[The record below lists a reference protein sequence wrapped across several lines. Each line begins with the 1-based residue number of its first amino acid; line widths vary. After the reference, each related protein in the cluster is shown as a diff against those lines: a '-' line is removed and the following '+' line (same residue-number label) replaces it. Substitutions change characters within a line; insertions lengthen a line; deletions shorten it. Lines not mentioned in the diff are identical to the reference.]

1 MITNNY
7 FIEIAHKSI
16 QKAGQEVCGDVFLSK
31 KLYEEG
37 RTIAVLSDG
46 LGSGI
51 KANVLATLTASMAL
65 NFTIENQPL
74 ERSAQAIKSTLPIDP
89 VRKISYAT
97 FTIVDI
103 EYDNETNIVEY
114 GNPPFL
120 VFREAKPLKGI
131 VKDKYKSELSKSHFS
146 VQMEDRIILFS
157 DGVSQSGI
165 GRADMPFG
173 WEVEDIELFITQILE
188 HNPQIA
194 ADDLANRILCK
205 AHTNDSL
212 AAQDDISCIV
222 IYFRLPRNL
231 LICTGPPY
239 KKEQDKLMADTI
251 LLFDG
256 NKIICG
262 GTTAQIVSRELCK
275 EVEPDLYSG
284 DSQLP
289 PLSYMDGIDL
299 VTEGI
304 LTIGK
309 VAEYLESDEKL
320 SNSNP
325 AGKIIS
331 FLLANDHIR
340 FLVGTKINEAHQDP
354 TLPVELE
361 IRRNVIKK
369 IAYILKEKYLKE
381 VEIQFI

>member
-1 MITNNY
+1 MITSSY

-16 QKAGQEVCGDVFLSK
+16 QKAGQEVCGDVFLNK
-31 KLYEEG
+31 KIYDEG

-51 KANVLATLTASMAL
+51 KANVLATITASMAL
-65 NFTIENQPL
+65 NFTIENQLL
-74 ERSAQAIKSTLPIDP
+74 ERSAQAIKDTLPVDQD
-89 VRKISYAT
+89 RKISYAT

-103 EYDNETNIVEY
+103 EYDNQANIVEY
-114 GNPPFL
+114 GNPQYL
-120 VFREAKPLKGI
+120 VFRETKPLKEI
-131 VKDKYKSELSKSHFS
+131 VKDQYKSKISKSSFK
-146 VQMEDRIILFS
+146 VQKEDRIILFS

-173 WEVEDIELFITQILE
+173 WEIEEIELFTSNILE
-188 HNPQIA
+188 QNPKISA
-194 ADDLANRILCK
+194 EELVNKITNK
-205 AHTNDSL
+205 AHSNDSL
-212 AAQDDISCIV
+212 SAQDDISCIV

-251 LLFDG
+251 RLFDG
-256 NKIICG
+256 NKIVCG
-262 GTTAQIVSRELCK
+262 GTTAQIVSRELGL
-275 EVEPDLYSG
+275 EVETDLYSG
-284 DSQLP
+284 DTQLP
-289 PLSYMDGIDL
+289 PISYMKGIDL

-309 VAEYLESDEKL
+309 VAECLETNEKL
-320 SNSNP
+320 SDSNP
-325 AGKIIS
+325 AEKIIHY
-331 FLLANDHIR
+331 LLTNDHIK
-340 FLVGTKINEAHQDP
+340 FLVGTKINDAHQDP

>member
-7 FIEIAHKSI
+7 FIEIAHKNI

-31 KLYEEG
+31 KLYDEG

-74 ERSAQAIKSTLPIDP
+74 ERSAQSIKNTLPIDP

-103 EYDNETNIVEY
+103 ECDGETNIIEY
-114 GNPPFL
+114 GNPQFM
-120 VFREAKPLKGI
+120 VFRGI
-131 VKDKYKSELSKSHFS
+131 EPFRGITKDNYKSELSRSRFS
-146 VQMEDRIILFS
+146 VQKEDRIIIFS

-173 WEVEDIELFITQILE
+173 WEMEDIESFITTLLE
-188 HNPQIA
+188 KNPEISA
-194 ADDLANRILCK
+194 EELVKKIINK
-205 AHTNDSL
+205 SHTNDSL
-212 AAQDDISCIV
+212 MAQDDISCIV
-222 IYFRLPRNL
+222 IYFRKPRNL

-239 KKEQDKLMADTI
+239 KKEQDNLMAETI
-251 LLFDG
+251 RLFDG

-262 GTTAQIVSRELCK
+262 GTTTQIVSRELGL
-275 EVEPDLYSG
+275 EVDIDLNSG

-289 PLSYMDGIDL
+289 PISHMDGIDL

-309 VAEYLESDEKL
+309 VAECLETNKRL
-320 SNSNP
+320 SKCNP
-325 AGKIIS
+325 AGMIINY
-331 FLLANDHIR
+331 LLINDHIK
-340 FLVGTKINEAHQDP
+340 FLVGTKINDAHQDP

-369 IAYILKEKYLKE
+369 ITQILKEKYLKE
-381 VEIQFI
+381 VVIQFI

>member
-1 MITNNY
+1 MITDDY
-7 FIEIAHKSI
+7 FIEIAHKNL

-31 KLYEEG
+31 KIYEEG
-37 RTIAVLSDG
+37 RTISVLSDG

-65 NFTIENQPL
+65 NFTIEHQPL
-74 ERSAQAIKSTLPIDP
+74 ERSSQAIKSTLPIDP
-89 VRKISYAT
+89 DRKISYAT
-97 FTIVDI
+97 FSIVDI
-103 EYDNETNIVEY
+103 EYDNETSIVEY
-114 GNPPFL
+114 GNPPFI
-120 VFREAKPLKGI
+120 VFRGTSPLKDI
-131 VKDKYKSELSKSHFS
+131 IKKDFKSDIKKCNFCA
-146 VQMEDRIILFS
+146 QREDRIILFS

-165 GRADMPFG
+165 GRMEMPFG
-173 WEVEDIELFITQILE
+173 WEIEDIENYIADIIE
-188 HNPQIA
+188 KNPRISA
-194 ADDLANRILCK
+194 EDLAKKIVNK

-212 AAQDDISCIV
+212 SAQDDISCIV
-222 IYFRLPRNL
+222 IYFRKPRNL
-231 LICTGPPY
+231 LICSGPPY
-239 KKEQDKLMADTI
+239 KKEKDKLIADTI
-251 LLFDG
+251 RFFDG

-262 GTTAQIVSRELCK
+262 GTTAQIISRELGL
-275 EVEPDLYSG
+275 EIETDLYAG

-289 PLSYMDGIDL
+289 PLSFMKGIDL

-309 VAEYLESDEKL
+309 VAECLESGEIL
-320 SNSNP
+320 SDKNP
-325 AGKIIS
+325 AGKIIK
-331 FLLANDHIR
+331 FILANDHIK
-340 FLVGTKINEAHQDP
+340 FLIGTKINDAHQDP